1 MNDFI
6 DSQIELAPGLVV
18 PSTMLQFQFARS
30 SGPGGQNVNKRSTRV
45 TLVVQMRDL
54 QQRMPTDA
62 VRRVQRL
69 AGHQF
74 LGDRLMISAD
84 TTRYQGQNR
93 QICID
98 KLRQLISKAIVK
110 PKKRKRTRPTRASK
124 ERRLENKKRRGER
137 KRMRGRVEP

>member
-1 MNDFI
+1 MNDFV
-6 DSQIELAPGLVV
+6 DSQIELAPGVVV
-18 PSTMLQFQFARS
+18 PSAMLRFQFARS

-45 TLVVQMRDL
+45 SLVVQMHDL
-54 QQRMPTDA
+54 RQRMPADA

-84 TTRYQGQNR
+84 STRYQAQNR

-98 KLRQLISKAIVK
+98 KLRQLISKAMVK

-124 ERRLENKKRRGER
+124 ERRIENKKRRGER
-137 KRMRGRVEP
+137 KRQRGRIEP